1 MKASFWKLL
10 VVALALTCTPSLVRA
25 EMEDAAMPEAPAASL
40 YDRLGGEPA
49 ITAVI
54 DDFVNRAAGDPAV
67 NFVREGTPKKW
78 DATPENVATLKKHL
92 TQFVCAATGGPQ
104 VYEGKDL
111 AATHA
116 GMQITEAEF
125 GAIAG
130 DLKATLDKFNVP
142 VKEQDELLAI
152 VGTTKGSVVAVPEAA
167 PEEASS

>member
-1 MKASFWKLL
+1 MKGSFWKLL

-67 NFVREGTPKKW
+67 NFTRKGTPKEW
-78 DATPENVATLKKHL
+78 AATPENVAMLKKHL
-92 TQFVCAATGGPQ
+92 TQFVCGATGGPQ

-111 AATHA
+111 KVTHE

-142 VKEQDELLAI
+142 EKEQQELLAI
-152 VGTTKGSVVAVPEAA
+152 VGTTKGSIVEVAEAA
-167 PEEASS
+167 PAEAGY